1 MAEEVKDKQTADE
14 IKEKDKIKEKKSAEE
29 VKYSAVGRRK
39 EVSAR
44 VTLIPGKGEIK
55 VNKRALDDYFPRQTL
70 RMIIQQPLKVCNL
83 LGKYDIIVLVRGG
96 GVSAQAGAIR
106 HGIAR
111 ALLVS
116 DESLRKKLKKGGF
129 LTRDPRMKERKKYGQ
144 EGARRRFQFSKR

>member
-1 MAEEVKDKQTADE
+1 MIEEVKDKQTAE
-14 IKEKDKIKEKKSAEE
+14 GLKGKEKKTAEE

-70 RMIIQQPLKVCNL
+70 RMIIQQPLKACNL

-111 ALLVS
+111 ALVAS

-129 LTRDPRMKERKKYGQ
+129 LTRDPRMRERKKYGQ

>member
-1 MAEEVKDKQTADE
+1 MIEEVKDKQTAE
-14 IKEKDKIKEKKSAEE
+14 GLKGKEKKTAEE
-29 VKYSAVGRRK
+29 VKYSVVGRRK
-39 EVSAR
+39 EASAR

-70 RMIIQQPLKVCNL
+70 RMIIQQPLKACNL

-111 ALLVS
+111 ALVVS